1 MGYQSGVTEAIAEA
15 IAASRSIVA
24 FTGAGISTPSGIPD
38 FRSPSSGLWN
48 DVDPLSVA
56 SIFGFRQNPEA
67 FYRWV
72 YPLAKVTLQAQPNAA
87 HLALA
92 DLEARGLLKA
102 VITQNIDTLHTRA
115 GNTIVHE
122 LHGHLREVTCTHC
135 FMVYPG
141 EPIMARFLDDLR
153 VPHCPHC
160 NGVLK
165 PNVILFGEQLPY
177 RELAAAK
184 EAARRADLMIVVG
197 SSLEVA
203 PASDLPL
210 MALRNNAKLVVINLE
225 ATFIDPQAWMV
236 IRGNAAE
243 ALPEIM
249 SHLERV
255 G

>member
-1 MGYQSGVTEAIAEA
+1 
-15 IAASRSIVA
+15 
-24 FTGAGISTPSGIPD
+24 
-38 FRSPSSGLWN
+38 
-48 DVDPLSVA
+48 
-56 SIFGFRQNPEA
+56 
-67 FYRWV
+67 
-72 YPLAKVTLQAQPNAA
+72 
-87 HLALA
+87 
-92 DLEARGLLKA
+92 
-102 VITQNIDTLHTRA
+102 
-115 GNTIVHE
+115 
-122 LHGHLREVTCTHC
+122 
-135 FMVYPG
+135 
-141 EPIMARFLDDLR
+141 MARFLDDLR
-153 VPHCPHC
+153 VPHCPQC

-177 RELAAAK
+177 RALAAAK

-225 ATFIDPQAWMV
+225 ATFIDPQAWKV